1 MFRILC
7 LDGGGSRGYF
17 TASIIE
23 NIEKRYNIK
32 VNEYFDL
39 IVGTSTGAIIAGAI
53 AVDVDAKDITRMYL
67 EEYKN
72 VFKSSILK
80 GIFSS
85 KYESD
90 KLRVLLENNYKNKD
104 FKDTKTNLLI
114 TATDILSSEPQIFK
128 SWDPKG
134 VRLIDA
140 VMASASAP
148 IYFEPHKIKGKKY
161 IDGCIWSNNPSFVAL
176 VEAISKKGFAK
187 KMSDIKILS
196 IGTGKNSEELKNE
209 KSGLISWSKDIVPLS
224 LKTNVEAVNILTEN
238 LLEKNFLR
246 IDFYCND
253 KISIDNI
260 PEYILTNSDKIFD
273 EFTGSLDIF
282 FKNQSIFTRFISK
295 IFNYGRKK

>member
-104 FKDTKTNLLI
+104 FKDAKTNLLI

-161 IDGCIWSNNPSFVAL
+161 IDGCIWSNNPSLVAL

-253 KISIDNI
+253 KISINNI